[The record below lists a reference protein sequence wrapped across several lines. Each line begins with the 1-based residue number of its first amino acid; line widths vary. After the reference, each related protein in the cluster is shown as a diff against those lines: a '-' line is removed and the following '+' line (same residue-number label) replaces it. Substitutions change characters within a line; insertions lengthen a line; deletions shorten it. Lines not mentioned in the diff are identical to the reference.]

1 MENQQEKVVVI
12 TGASTGIGR
21 ATAVCLA
28 ERGVK
33 AVLFARESE
42 ALRGAA
48 AETLGSLAVAGDV
61 TREEDVRL
69 LFETV
74 RRKFGRLDG
83 LFVNAG
89 IAEFAPLGEATSQMY
104 GRLFDTNVLGAFLTI
119 QHAVPLM
126 GRGSAVVVNTSVAAD
141 LGAPWLSLY
150 GASKG
155 AVQALARNLAAEL
168 LPRGIRVNSVAPG
181 PTETPILGKAP
192 VSEAGMAEISPYVMA
207 RMRMGRFGK
216 PEEIATVVRFLLSEE
231 SSFIV
236 GQTLAVDG
244 GMSGL

>member
-1 MENQQEKVVVI
+1 MENQEKKVVVI

-21 ATAVCLA
+21 ATAACLA
-28 ERGVK
+28 ERGVTT
-33 AVLFARESE
+33 VLFARDRATLQE
-42 ALRGAA
+42 AAR
-48 AETLGSLAVAGDV
+48 EIPGSLAVAGDV
-61 TREEDVRL
+61 TKEKDVEC
-69 LFETV
+69 LFETA
-74 RRKFGRLDG
+74 RRKFGKLDG

-89 IAEFAPLGEATSQMY
+89 IAEFAPLEEASSQMY
-104 GRLFDTNVLGAFLTI
+104 TRLFDTNVLGAFLTI

-126 GRGSAVVVNTSVAAD
+126 GRGSAIVVNTSVAAD
-141 LGAPWLSLY
+141 LGAPLVGLY

-192 VSEAGMAEISPYVMA
+192 VSEAGVAEMSPYVMA